1 MISLMTAIL
10 LTVTSSLSFYCTAL
24 TSGLGTTTTV
34 SSGGLYYLRS
44 KHSGHY
50 LDAEMAYN
58 NNVIQYEHHG
68 NPNQVWKITSVG
80 GGYYTLEV
88 LEPYY
93 QGSGRKMLSVNQY
106 SHNVDLYY

>member
-68 NPNQVWKITSVG
+68 NPNQVWKSRSVG

-93 QGSGRKMLSVNQY
+93 QGSG
-106 SHNVDLYY
+106 